1 MGIVSRASLLIVA
14 VLLFTLTVSGAD
26 KPKTELKPLCPVTG
40 KPIDKS
46 VSIDYHNGILY
57 FANMEA
63 AKKFQD
69 NLEKYAPK
77 ANLQLVVTGQAR
89 QTACP
94 LMGKPVVA
102 GKSVMVSG
110 VKVGLCCNMCKTK
123 VTKARPEEQ
132 LEMIFGAG
140 FDKGYTVKKA

>member
-1 MGIVSRASLLIVA
+1 MRNISRASLLIPVI
-14 VLLFTLTVSGAD
+14 LLFNFTLTGAD
-26 KPKTELKPLCPVTG
+26 KPKAELKPLCPVTG
-40 KPIDKS
+40 KPIDKT
-46 VSIDYHNGILY
+46 VSIDYHNGKVY
-57 FANMEA
+57 FSNTEA

-69 NLEKYAPK
+69 NVDKYAAR

-110 VKVGLCCNMCKTK
+110 VKVELCCNICKTK
-123 VTKARPEEQ
+123 LTKAKPEEQ
-132 LEMIFGAG
+132 LEMIFGTG

>member
-1 MGIVSRASLLIVA
+1 MGNVNRASLFILVI
-14 VLLFTLTVSGAD
+14 LFTFALTGAD
-26 KPKTELKPLCPVTG
+26 KPKIEPKALCPVTG
-40 KPIDKS
+40 KPVDKN
-46 VSIDYHNGILY
+46 VSIEYHNGNIY
-57 FANMEA
+57 FSNTEA

-69 NLEKYAPK
+69 NVDKYAAR
-77 ANLQLVVTGQAR
+77 ANLQLVVTGQAQ

-94 LMGKPVVA
+94 LMGKPVIA

-110 VKVGLCCNMCKTK
+110 VKVELCCNMCKTK
-123 VTKARPEEQ
+123 LTKAKPEEQ

>member
-1 MGIVSRASLLIVA
+1 MGNSSRASLLMLVF
-14 VLLFTLTVSGAD
+14 LLFTFTLPGAD
-26 KPKTELKPLCPVTG
+26 KPKAELRPLCPVTG

-46 VSIDYHNGILY
+46 VSMDYHSGKLY
-57 FANMEA
+57 FSNAEA
-63 AKKFQD
+63 AKKFQ
-69 NLEKYAPK
+69 NNVEKYAAR
-77 ANLQLVVTGQAR
+77 ANLQLVVTGQAH

-94 LMGKPVVA
+94 LMGKPVVS

-110 VKVGLCCNMCKTK
+110 VKVELCCNICKTK
-123 VTKARPEEQ
+123 LTKAKPEEQ